1 MQYRRIFKRKILPAY
16 RILDHFWHIFRE
28 SGLTLADI
36 AKSRIDQVCRQRSF
50 HNVIFNVNLI
60 LSKPVWLKFGR

>member
-1 MQYRRIFKRKILPAY
+1 MQYRRISKRKILPAY

-36 AKSRIDQVCRQRSF
+36 AKSRINQVCSF